1 MLCFIEGPKLPKT
14 LVGHSSLTLGIELIV
29 LGGQSDTD
37 SDHYLQSASVYK
49 LSCDNGIFSNWIEM
63 EVELKTPRAW
73 FVASFIPNNSIYPQ
87 STP

>member
-1 MLCFIEGPKLPKT
+1 MNIEGPKLPKT
-14 LVGHSSLTLGIELIV
+14 LVGHSSLTLGNELIV
-29 LGGQSDTD
+29 LGGQSNTD
-37 SDHYLQSASVYK
+37 YLLSASVYK

>member
-14 LVGHSSLTLGIELIV
+14 LVGHSSLTLGNELIV
-29 LGGQSDTD
+29 LGGQSNTD
-37 SDHYLQSASVYK
+37 DLLSASVYK